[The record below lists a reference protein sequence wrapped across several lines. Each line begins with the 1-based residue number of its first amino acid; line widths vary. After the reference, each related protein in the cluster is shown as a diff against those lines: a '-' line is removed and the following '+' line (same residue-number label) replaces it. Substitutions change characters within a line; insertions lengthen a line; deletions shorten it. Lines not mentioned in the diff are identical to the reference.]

1 MMIDDMKTQKT
12 QVVGLIP
19 ARWASTRFPG
29 KPLFELAG
37 KPLLQHVWERCLRA
51 QALDA
56 LWIAT
61 DDERIRAA
69 AEAFGAQVLMT
80 ATAHPTGTDRLAEA
94 VAQLPEV
101 THVVNIQGDEPL
113 IDVNL
118 VDDMARQLAE
128 DASLQMITAA
138 NVLTQESDIS
148 DANVVKV
155 VLDVSGHALYFSR
168 AAIPFLR
175 QRPEGLALYRHK
187 GIYGYSRAFLQ
198 QFVTWKPTPLEQAE
212 SLEQL
217 RALEH
222 GVRIRVLITDDCST
236 GLDVPEQVESIEVQ
250 LREEHARRNWD

>member
-1 MMIDDMKTQKT
+1 MKAIAT

-19 ARWASTRFPG
+19 ARWASSRFPG

-37 KPLLQHVWERCLRA
+37 KPLLQHVWERCRGSRN
-51 QALDA
+51 LDA
-56 LWIAT
+56 VWIAT
-61 DDERIRAA
+61 DDERIFRA

-80 ATAHPTGTDRLAEA
+80 SSQHPTGTDRLAEA
-94 VAQLPEV
+94 VAQLPTA

-113 IDVNL
+113 IDVDL
-118 VDDMARQLAE
+118 IDAMARQLAE
-128 DASLQMITAA
+128 DPSLQMITAA
-138 NVLTQESDIS
+138 NVLTNEADIA

-187 GIYGYSRAFLQ
+187 GIYGYSRTFLQ
-198 QFVTWKPTPLEQAE
+198 QFVTWSPTYLEQAE

-236 GLDVPEQVESIEVQ
+236 GLDVPEQVAGIESQ
-250 LREEHARRNWD
+250 LRELQARLKVD